1 MRLARFKTVRGR
13 LLALLVAIA
22 FPIAALTAI
31 TAFSTFR
38 SVSAA
43 IEASQSRTAEE
54 YAVRARLW
62 YRGGLRALLSGGEAL
77 ALEATK
83 QGRCGETGTRVLSRI
98 DGFRSIWVAVRNGPV
113 CAASLDG
120 SVTPTDLARVAV
132 ALNAQPPIKAW
143 GGAELAE
150 ARYGHV
156 TLGGKLYLAIA
167 ARSADGAMR
176 ESLILADADLLD
188 QVFDLGEGDPGLI
201 VALESRSSGT
211 IVSRGADT
219 LGDSWLPY
227 TKLGTGDRER
237 WVGQSRGGETRT
249 YVARVVAEPDLYVV
263 ASFDDAT
270 GRAARTQFVILLLA
284 PLLTLAL
291 LCVVY
296 LRAIDR
302 HCVRWLR
309 GIETAARARSSHG
322 AAHALIAPDMP
333 HDIRSVAEAFNVM
346 VDEQEVRQRRL
357 QTALDDNR
365 FLVRELHH
373 RVKNSLQVVQS
384 YIGLTKRDYSGE
396 ARMVLADAE
405 CRVHVLSAAYR
416 FTLADGEMQP
426 VRVDLFIDDVVT
438 MISNLLRR
446 RDQWVASVVDTRASL
461 SVDRVIPL
469 GFLIVDVMSRALRGT
484 PGVGLR
490 ITIGDI
496 DSDTIEIAMEA
507 DSELPHSEPPKLFA
521 GLVTQIEAVQVAAPG
536 GRQLGAWRVR
546 HRV

>member
-31 TAFSTFR
+31 TAFSTYR
-38 SVSAA
+38 SVMST
-43 IEASQSRTAEE
+43 IEATQLRVADE
-54 YAVRARLW
+54 YAVRTRIW
-62 YRGGLRALLSGGEAL
+62 YRGALRALLAGGEVLGHRPSEVVCDEAAAGL
-77 ALEATK
+77 LGLVTGFRAIQVVSQAGTTCSHSLDAGLDVSELSQAVQRIRLE
-83 QGRCGETGTRVLSRI
+83 RPTRVWA
-98 DGFRSIWVAVRNGPV
+98 G
-113 CAASLDG
+113 
-120 SVTPTDLARVAV
+120 T
-132 ALNAQPPIKAW
+132 
-143 GGAELAE
+143 ELAE
-150 ARYGHV
+150 VRYGHMKI
-156 TLGGKLYLAIA
+156 GGKLYLSVFAE
-167 ARSADGAMR
+167 SAKTDFRQGLV
-176 ESLILADADLLD
+176 LIDPELLD
-188 QVFDLGEGDPGLI
+188 STFELGDVAPGLV
-201 VALESRSSGT
+201 VALESRTGGT
-211 IVSRGADT
+211 IVSRGDEG

-227 TKLGTGDRER
+227 TKVQPQQRER
-237 WVGQSRGGETRT
+237 WIGQSRSGDTRA

-263 ASFDDAT
+263 ASFDDGPA
-270 GRAARTQFVILLLA
+270 RAARTQFLILLVA
-284 PLLTLAL
+284 PLATLAL
-291 LCVVY
+291 LCLVY
-296 LRAIDR
+296 LRAIDK

-309 GIETAARARSSHG
+309 GIETAARARTSHG
-322 AAHALIAPDMP
+322 TPHAAIAADMP
-333 HDIRSVAEAFNVM
+333 QDIRSVAEAFNTM

-384 YIGLTKRDYSGE
+384 YIGLTKRDYAGE

-426 VRVDLFIDDVVT
+426 VRIDLFIEDVVT

-446 RDQWVASVVDTRASL
+446 RDQWVVGAVETRASL
-461 SVDRVIPL
+461 PVDRIIPL

-484 PGVGLR
+484 PGIGLR
-490 ITIGDI
+490 ITIVDV
-496 DSDTIEIAMEA
+496 DEETIEFAMEA

-546 HRV
+546 HRA